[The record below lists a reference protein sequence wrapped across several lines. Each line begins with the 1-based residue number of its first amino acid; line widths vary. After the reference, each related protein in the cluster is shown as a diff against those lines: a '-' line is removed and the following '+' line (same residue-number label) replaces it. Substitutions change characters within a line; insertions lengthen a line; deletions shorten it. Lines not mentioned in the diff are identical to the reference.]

1 MGGVLVILLP
11 FLPDNL
17 FISLVVFSLIV
28 PALFPVGMVILL
40 VSGFNP
46 PLILQIIFPLLL
58 PYLLSVFFIIL
69 LIPLRYLGLV
79 LAVIPLLAG

>member
-1 MGGVLVILLP
+1 MGCVPVILLSS
-11 FLPDNL
+11 LSDNL
-17 FISLVVFSLIV
+17 FVGLVVSSLIV
-28 PALFPVGMVILL
+28 PAFFPVGMIILL
-40 VSGFNP
+40 VGGFNS
-46 PLILQIIFPLLL
+46 PLILQIVFPLLL